1 MDVGEERWE
10 RLEVV
15 EVGVA
20 LRNRRGRLVVTGG
33 IHASISN
40 ESMQYLS
47 ADLFWRAAV
56 SVMYDRPCVHSQL
69 VSLLGGDAVESSR
82 ADSGLCFRDE
92 PLRGKTTRR
101 ESV

>member
-69 VSLLGGDAVESSR
+69 VSLLGGDAFGIEPRRQWFVFPRR
-82 ADSGLCFRDE
+82 ATSGKNDS
-92 PLRGKTTRR
+92 P
-101 ESV
+101 